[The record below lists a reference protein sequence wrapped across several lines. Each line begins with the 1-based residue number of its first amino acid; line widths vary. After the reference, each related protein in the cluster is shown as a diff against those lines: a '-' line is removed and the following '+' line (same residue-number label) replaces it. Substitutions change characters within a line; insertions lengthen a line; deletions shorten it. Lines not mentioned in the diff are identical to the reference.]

1 MSIGGVD
8 GVLEDIK
15 FFPEAF
21 AEVLQGFSG
30 LCASEAERICAQ
42 ANANVSNGGGGY
54 QVEVVTKPRFSF
66 DAANGTSR
74 PVAYARVVSTDAE
87 TAADE
92 AENKSLS
99 KAVW

>member
-1 MSIGGVD
+1 MTSIGGTN
-8 GVLEDIK
+8 GVLQDIK

-42 ANANVSNGGGGY
+42 ANANVSNGGGY

-66 DAANGTSR
+66 DAANGTAR
-74 PVAYARVVSTDAE
+74 PVAYARVVSSDAA

-99 KAVW
+99 RAVW